1 VKIAVLAT
9 YDGILGGRF
18 VRALLAAGVTIDSIL
33 LDSKATDPRDLR
45 IHEERTRGR
54 LPPVSLHEFAA
65 ARIPLFA
72 LGSHNDVASA
82 QLVAERSID
91 VLVNAGTPR
100 ILKAAMLSAASLG
113 VLNCHPGLLPYYR
126 GSSCVEWALLR
137 GDAVGNTVHL
147 MTKGID
153 EGDVLMAEAV
163 AVPAGASYS
172 AVRTTVYEAGFAL
185 MAKACRGLA
194 DGRHSRADFRPQQG
208 GAYHK
213 PIDAVSMVRLMQFYP
228 EAAS

>member
-1 VKIAVLAT
+1 MKIAVLAT
-9 YDGILGGRF
+9 YDGILAGRF

-33 LDSKATDPRDLR
+33 LDAKATDPRDLR

-72 LGSHNDVASA
+72 LGSHNDAASA

-100 ILKAAMLSAASLG
+100 ILKTAMLSAASLG

-213 PIDAVSMVRLMQFYP
+213 PIDAVSMERLMQFYP